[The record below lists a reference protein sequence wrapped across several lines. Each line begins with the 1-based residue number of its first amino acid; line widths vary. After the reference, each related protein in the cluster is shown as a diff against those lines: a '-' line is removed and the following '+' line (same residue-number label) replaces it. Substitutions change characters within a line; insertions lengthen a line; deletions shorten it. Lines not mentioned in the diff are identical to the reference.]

1 MPILKIT
8 DLFKITGVGN
18 VLTGFIVDKGIV
30 LIGDKAFLT
39 IGNDLIA
46 FEIIGVTMAKAK
58 NNYGLLIS
66 FSDFEKLNKYDLKD
80 REIKIVNTEPTKEF
94 TYNPI
99 EWKETLLRI
108 LLENGYINF
117 RTATITLRLQ

>member
-1 MPILKIT
+1 MPIFKIT

-46 FEIIGVTMAKAK
+46 FEIIGVTMAKEK